1 MHSSSSDTRAL
12 SSYEESYSC
21 FPGREKAEI
30 RNKTQKKK
38 AFSLYAEVHRMYI
51 LDKPSFCD

>member
-1 MHSSSSDTRAL
+1 MHIASSDARAL

-30 RNKTQKKK
+30 RNKTQEKYFPYMQIYT
-38 AFSLYAEVHRMYI
+38 ACTF
-51 LDKPSFCD
+51 